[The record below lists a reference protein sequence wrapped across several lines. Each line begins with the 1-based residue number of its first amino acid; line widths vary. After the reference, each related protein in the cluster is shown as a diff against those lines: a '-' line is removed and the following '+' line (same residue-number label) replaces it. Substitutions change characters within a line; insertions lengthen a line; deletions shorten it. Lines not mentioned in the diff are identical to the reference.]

1 MTTISNMKYI
11 FLFVLSILFLNL
23 EAQAATI
30 TTRQTGNWSDRST
43 WDLNRVPTENDDVV
57 IKHKVTINKT
67 SITVK
72 TITTEKNANLVWAEQ
87 TNDRYSYQ
95 LEVTNDFIVNEGN
108 LNINGSASK
117 NTIIRGDFIVKKGTY
132 NWGNKVSF
140 EFGGNVDMS
149 GFTSN
154 SGNYT
159 TERIIFYNLNFSGTK
174 QQNINFR
181 TNYVQVNSTLTI
193 NNTSCNGG
201 DNSQGVHIAAG
212 TNIQVTNKLTLA
224 AGVLHLGCDKDNN
237 YALDNHHAS
246 GNYLWL
252 SAVNADSYTS
262 NISLPSTSSSRTK
275 MQDRCY
281 VDAYIIVSNENRG
294 IKTTYKDD
302 YYTYYKKTYVL
313 PTGDGIRSG
322 YCAFEYSQRKDLYG
336 HLAVSYNDIKNPII
350 GDNPQAYAYMA
361 EEYWSFLNLDED
373 QKMINM
379 YMRIDDSN
387 SDILDFSEETQAGGL
402 AGVYWLRYGNDNQ
415 YVWRGWEEFSD
426 ESIFYELNDFDSGES
441 VRDIATSGNTV
452 KYLLGNGELYYSY
465 GVKEKFLDQ
474 LTSAIESSAG
484 GNLWTGN
491 ADTDWNNDANWL
503 DGVPKSTET
512 AKLTNYWSKTVIINI
527 PVSVTGKNG
536 RTNTEYR
543 NVSRTF
549 TVQPEQFPV
558 LNAGD
563 DVASAGSV
571 SITEDDS
578 KDSKAPY
585 LTLNGGA
592 LVVANNLSVD
602 NNTEGHIVVNNRY
615 DNSSALKFGNTDYTN
630 LIINRTLEV
639 DRTYYTGSATAEGTF
654 TGVENL
660 NGNNGKSGDYL
671 ANYYPNGGGYQ
682 KQSDFKYVRGGTFA
696 FFNDATTT
704 HTGTEATLVQVGT
717 PFGTVN
723 GSTNVNDGVI
733 ALRSGVGN
741 YDLIENPYLYA
752 FPLDQSGAVSM
763 GTGANRTVWFRRFTD
778 DEGYY
783 WTTYN
788 IGLTGVSE
796 GDTEEDEKEY
806 TLAPQ
811 QGFFVKTI
819 ATGDENK
826 VVFNPSKITKN
837 NIASGTSVKLK
848 AADAEPDI
856 LRLKLSIDGGYSDET
871 AIVFRDGGSMGSVD
885 LESDKWINTTK
896 TRNQIYAVKNDGKQC
911 AIPLYPAISD
921 MQDGEVVNLGV
932 RMSSKSGEGTIRATN
947 IMEFDSDV
955 DVYLHDN
962 ETGETIDLRQ
972 EDTYAFSAQ
981 AGATN
986 NGRFYI
992 TLSNKSLPEN
1002 SEENVEPI
1010 ADENEGLSTAVADVQ
1025 TNFIRITSDTERNAI
1040 VTLSTNLLSTD
1051 AVVNVYDIAGKLIKK
1066 QNIDK
1071 TETIVPIGLSGVYIV
1086 EAISG
1091 GQTEK
1096 SKVRIR

>member
-11 FLFVLSILFLNL
+11 FLFVLSILFFNL

-30 TTRQTGNWSDRST
+30 TTRQTGNWSDKST
-43 WDLNRVPTENDDVV
+43 WNGGIVPTASDDVV
-57 IKHKVTINKT
+57 IGKDFKVTINKNNCKAKSLELSGT
-67 SITVK
+67 LINSD
-72 TITTEKNANLVWAEQ
+72 NC
-87 TNDRYSYQ
+87 Q
-95 LEVTNDFIVNEGN
+95 LEISSDFIIINSGYINYGSGN
-108 LNINGSASK
+108 AER
-117 NTIIRGDFIVKKGTY
+117 TIIVHGDMNIVKCSFRTGNRASLEIGGDINITNITWQGNGT
-132 NWGNKVSF
+132 S
-140 EFGGNVDMS
+140 
-149 GFTSN
+149 
-154 SGNYT
+154 
-159 TERIIFYNLNFSGTK
+159 FYNFKFTGNH
-174 QQNINFR
+174 QQNINLK
-181 TNYVQVNSTLTI
+181 NASLNVYNLTI

-630 LIINRTLEV
+630 LTINRTLEV

-717 PFGTVN
+717 PFGTVS

-826 VVFNPSKITKN
+826 VVFDPSKITKN